1 MLNIIFLIKK
11 FKNESDYT
19 LVCIGPKKKVN
30 GFIKIST
37 AVLKILLI
45 GFIYP
50 FCIENYN

>member
-1 MLNIIFLIKK
+1 MKVTIHR
-11 FKNESDYT
+11 YA
-19 LVCIGPKKKVN
+19 LVQKKKVN